1 LLRVDVQGLS
11 PVEELA
17 CEEALLLALDAGHRD
32 EFLRIWEFKA
42 PVVVL
47 GRASRREGEAN
58 VPQCLAQG
66 VPILR
71 RCSGGTAILGGPG
84 CLMYTVGFSLR
95 DRPSLRSVEEAH
107 RFVLD
112 PLAAALA
119 RRLDGVARQGI
130 CDVAWNDRKISGN
143 CLRMLKEAVLY
154 HGTLLYDLP
163 PERIEAF
170 LNPDPPRQPEYRRGR
185 RHEEFVATLPLSRE
199 QLIAAIEEAFPTQ
212 GDFGPLPRDWFEKAM
227 SERYSRPEWHERI

>member
-1 LLRVDVQGLS
+1 LLRVDVSRLS

-17 CEEALLLALDAGHRD
+17 CEEALLQALDAGEGG
-32 EFLRIWEFKA
+32 EFLRIWEFDA

-58 VPQCLAQG
+58 VPQCLAHG

-84 CLMYTVGFSLR
+84 CLMYTVGLSLR
-95 DRPSLRSVEEAH
+95 ERPTLRSVEAAH
-107 RFVLD
+107 SFVLD

-119 RRLDGVARQGI
+119 RRLEGVARQGI
-130 CDVAWNDRKISGN
+130 CDIAWNDRKISGN
-143 CLRMLKEAVLY
+143 CLRMLKEAILY

-163 PERIEAF
+163 PEQIELY

-185 RHEEFVATLPLSRE
+185 RHDQFVATLPLSRD
-199 QLIAAIEEAFPTQ
+199 QLIAAIEEAFPTR
-212 GDFGPLPRDWFEKAM
+212 GDYGPLPRDRFEKAM
-227 SERYSRPEWHERI
+227 TDRYSRPEWHERI